1 MLPRPLWMQRQSLP
15 LRLHIRAN
23 QPGFAAQLQQPL
35 DLHVQKGNA
44 LHHAVAFPDRGQG
57 DVFVA
62 GYLIVHFYFLFL
74 RLDRAVRQ
82 PGNNEALLENGEQQN
97 HGNLR

>member
-15 LRLHIRAN
+15 LSLHIRAN

-44 LHHAVAFPDRGQG
+44 LRRAVTFPEGGQG

-62 GYLIVHFYFLFL
+62 GYLVIHLHSTS
-74 RLDRAVRQ
+74 LDCSLYM
-82 PGNNEALLENGEQQN
+82 EKALKVQSIQRRN
-97 HGNLR
+97 